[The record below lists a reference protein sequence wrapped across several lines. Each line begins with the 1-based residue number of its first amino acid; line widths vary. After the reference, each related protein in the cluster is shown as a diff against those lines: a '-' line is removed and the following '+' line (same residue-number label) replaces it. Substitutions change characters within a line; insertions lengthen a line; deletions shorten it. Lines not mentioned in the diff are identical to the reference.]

1 MITFIARNEKDVD
14 ELALKEGKKIQKIYY
29 TDKRAEGNGYYI
41 CIRERELDGDTVE
54 LVFSNFK
61 L

>member
-1 MITFIARNEKDVD
+1 MTFIAASEKEAE
-14 ELALKEGKKIQKIYY
+14 ELALKKGKKIRKIYY
-29 TDKRAEGNGYYI
+29 TDKRAEGNEHFL
-41 CIRERELDGDTVE
+41 CIRERDVDGDTVE

>member
-1 MITFIARNEKDVD
+1 MTFIARNERDAD

-29 TDKRAEGNGYYI
+29 TDKRAEGNEYFL
-41 CIRERELDGDTVE
+41 CIRERYLSDDTVE